1 MKFSIIIPIYNAEK
15 YLVQC
20 LESVVNQ
27 TYDNYELILV
37 NDGSIDK
44 SQRIID
50 KFSKK
55 YGNIISFSQKNSGQS
70 AARNFAL
77 AKAKGDYVI
86 FLDADEYLDL
96 KLLEVLID
104 YLMKYSDV
112 DVLRFQ
118 ANIVDENN
126 QILNKIKFHEFD
138 NKTGEDAFCYFV
150 EEDVFDTPCFYTYN
164 LNFWKKH
171 KFHFCEGRVHEDF
184 GLIPQIILLSNKVSS
199 IKFFGYN
206 YVRNPESTTNTC
218 SKEKVLKRVYD
229 MLFHYD
235 SLYEFI
241 INTKTI
247 SKSTKKIFI
256 SFLANA
262 IISKS
267 RELDGSDLDNY
278 IIELKKRKVNKKLL
292 SNSLTRLFKKIL
304 ITLNIKFYIQKVVK
318 NR

>member
-15 YLVQC
+15 YLVKC

-86 FLDADEYLDL
+86 FLDADDYLDL
-96 KLLEVLID
+96 KLLEVLND

-206 YVRNPESTTNTC
+206 YVRNPESTTNTF
-218 SKEKVLKRVYD
+218 SK
-229 MLFHYD
+229 
-235 SLYEFI
+235 
-241 INTKTI
+241 
-247 SKSTKKIFI
+247 
-256 SFLANA
+256 
-262 IISKS
+262 
-267 RELDGSDLDNY
+267 
-278 IIELKKRKVNKKLL
+278 
-292 SNSLTRLFKKIL
+292 
-304 ITLNIKFYIQKVVK
+304 
-318 NR
+318 

>member
-15 YLVQC
+15 YLVKC

-86 FLDADEYLDL
+86 FLDADDYLDL
-96 KLLEVLID
+96 KLLEVLND